1 MGRIPGSFTTVVML
15 AAGAALAQAQTPVI
29 SQGGIIN
36 ATNGISPVTPGSLVS
51 IYGSNLA
58 GSTAQGDTIPLSST
72 VNNVTV
78 TMNGIP
84 TPLLFVSSGQVNA
97 QVPWNVLTS
106 GTSGT
111 ASVVLTNNGQ
121 KSAAQSVQVGP
132 FSPGIFGVGA
142 TGTIAV
148 AINNADGQ
156 IAAAA
161 GAIPGLTTHPAKI
174 GDPLGLQIWC
184 TGLGAVDVAVANGA
198 ASSDTLRTATT
209 FPKVLVGGQPVT
221 VVWAG
226 LTPQFPGVNQINITL
241 PAGTP
246 TGNAVPI
253 QLVVGGI
260 TTSNTITIAVS
271 N

>member
-1 MGRIPGSFTTVVML
+1 MASMGRTPGSFTKVVMFV
-15 AAGAALAQAQTPVI
+15 AAAALAQAQAPVI

-36 ATNGISPVTPGSLVS
+36 AANGISPVTPGSLVS
-51 IYGSNLA
+51 IYGTNLA
-58 GSTAQGDTIPLSST
+58 GSLALGDTIPLSNT
-72 VNNVTV
+72 VNNVSV

-84 TPLLFVSSGQVNA
+84 TPLLFVNSTQVNA

-121 KSAAQSVQVGP
+121 KSAAQTVQVGP
-132 FSPGIFGVGA
+132 FSPGIFAV
-142 TGTIAV
+142 GTIAV

-184 TGLGAVDVAVANGA
+184 TGLGAVDVSVANGA

-209 FPKVLVGGQPVT
+209 FPKVLVGGQPVN

-253 QLVVGGI
+253 QIVSGGI
-260 TTSNTITIAVS
+260 TTSNTITMAVG

>member
-1 MGRIPGSFTTVVML
+1 MGRIPGSFTKVVMF
-15 AAGAALAQAQTPVI
+15 AAAVALAQAQTPVI

-36 ATNGISPVTPGSLVS
+36 ATNGIAPVTPGSLVS

-58 GSTAQGDTIPLSST
+58 SSLALGDTIPLSNT
-72 VNNVTV
+72 INNVGV

-84 TPLLFVSSGQVNA
+84 TPLLYVSQGQVNA
-97 QVPWNVLTS
+97 QVPWNVLAS

-111 ASVVLTNNGQ
+111 AAVVLTNNGQ
-121 KSAAQSVQVGP
+121 KSVAQSVQVGP
-132 FSPGIFGVGA
+132 FSPGIFPA
-142 TGTIAV
+142 TATIAV

-156 IAAAA
+156 LAAPV

-184 TGLGAVDVAVANGA
+184 TGLGAVDVSIANGA

-209 FPKVLVGGQPVT
+209 FPKVLVGGQPVN

-260 TTSNTITIAVS
+260 TTSNTITIAVG